1 MMRFGVAVPNYRK
14 LASTENLVHMAR
26 RCEELGFASLWV
38 TDHVVMPTQYEHMFG
53 GTFYD
58 PLSVMAFLA
67 GQTQRVDI
75 GVAVLV
81 IPYRNPVVTAKQ
93 LATIDNL
100 SGGRLILGTG
110 SGWSREEF
118 EAVGAN
124 YEERGPVTDEYLRVI
139 IEMWT
144 NPSPRFEGRYV
155 NLHDVSTEPRPVR
168 KPHPPIL
175 VGGYGKRAIRRA
187 VAIGQ
192 GWLPDGMS
200 LPDVQRAVEFMN
212 KTAEEAGRDPGSL
225 SVALRTGLYLT
236 HVTGGAGSGKLA
248 APWEQAAAFTEE
260 SERLPFRGSVDQV
273 MDDIG
278 EAERVGVDHLI
289 FESPVQRGD
298 ERFDTIEAFA
308 QDVLPAFR
316 SAAAVGG

>member
-1 MMRFGVAVPNYRK
+1 MRFGVAVPNYRK
-14 LASTENLVHMAR
+14 LASTENLVRIAR
-26 RCEELGFASLWV
+26 TSEELGFDSVWV
-38 TDHVVMPTQYEHMFG
+38 TDHVVIPTQHEPMFG

-67 GQTQRVDI
+67 GQTHKVEI

-124 YEERGPVTDEYLRVI
+124 YEERGAVTDEYLRVI
-139 IEMWT
+139 VEMWT
-144 NPSPRFEGRYV
+144 SPSPSYQGRYV
-155 NLHDVSTEPRPVR
+155 NLHDVSAGPRPVR
-168 KPHPPIL
+168 EPHPPIL

-192 GWLPDGMS
+192 GWLPDGMT
-200 LPDVQRAVEFMN
+200 LPEVERAVEFMR

-236 HVTGGAGSGKLA
+236 DVTGGTGAGKLA
-248 APWEQAAAFTEE
+248 APWEQAAAFNNET
-260 SERLPFRGSVDQV
+260 ERLPFRGSVDQV
-273 MDDIG
+273 MDDIR

-289 FESPVQRGD
+289 FESAVQRGD

-316 SAAAVGG
+316 PAAAVGG